1 MQEATENVKP
11 AISFPYLLP
20 EVVSTVTAGV
30 FRVPRA
36 FVVALIERQEVRAAG
51 TGGML
56 SEAAKYLRELN
67 PDATLVISGQD
78 YNAEAYAICG
88 YLFRRRSRLAQT
100 P

>member
-36 FVVALIERQEVRAAG
+36 FVVALVEGQEVSACAFQAG
-51 TGGML
+51 GHVAFVGI
-56 SEAAKYLRELN
+56 
-67 PDATLVISGQD
+67 DG
-78 YNAEAYAICG
+78 
-88 YLFRRRSRLAQT
+88 
-100 P
+100 